1 MKFSIGNPP
10 PRKRKDVSNALETF
24 NEYLQMKAWISSG
37 RAKPMETG
45 SLLMGPEEQKKLD
58 YKFPWRAASDSLKR
72 FIKGLGLEADY
83 HVKKYMTDTP
93 GIWAVSVTY
102 EPPPADAVPTQ
113 TTSKRRKTA

>member
-45 SLLMGPEEQKKLD
+45 SPFSRLRL
-58 YKFPWRAASDSLKR
+58 F
-72 FIKGLGLEADY
+72 EA
-83 HVKKYMTDTP
+83 
-93 GIWAVSVTY
+93 
-102 EPPPADAVPTQ
+102 
-113 TTSKRRKTA
+113 